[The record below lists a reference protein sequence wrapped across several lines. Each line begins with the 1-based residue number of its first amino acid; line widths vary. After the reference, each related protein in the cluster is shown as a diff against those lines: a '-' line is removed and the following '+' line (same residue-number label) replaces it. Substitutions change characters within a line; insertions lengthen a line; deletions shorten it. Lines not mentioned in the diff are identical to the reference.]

1 MNFYILKHQIS
12 NKPLHKGRTC
22 RANLYQA
29 VFLFIISSIP
39 TKLKVIICISI
50 KANPKDVTADGLNKA
65 VKKVLNG
72 LIILHPQ
79 WINVICS

>member
-50 KANPKDVTADGLNKA
+50 KANPKDVTADGLNK
-65 VKKVLNG
+65 V
-72 LIILHPQ
+72 
-79 WINVICS
+79 VIKSAKWADYPSPSVDQCDL